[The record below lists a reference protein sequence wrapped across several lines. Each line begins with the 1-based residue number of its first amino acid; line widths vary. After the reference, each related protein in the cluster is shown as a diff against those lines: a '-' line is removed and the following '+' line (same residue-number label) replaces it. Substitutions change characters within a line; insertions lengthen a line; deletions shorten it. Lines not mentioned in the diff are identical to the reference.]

1 MNNYK
6 KLSIAITILTIII
19 TMFLLL
25 NINIRDKELRKLQ
38 VEIDSLKETIYLKE
52 TEDLNNEWYRKRHK
66 IYRRND

>member
-1 MNNYK
+1 MEKYK
-6 KLSIAITILTIII
+6 KLSIVITILTILI

-52 TEDLNNEWYRKRHK
+52 TEDLNNE
-66 IYRRND
+66 

>member
-1 MNNYK
+1 MENYK
-6 KLSIAITILTIII
+6 KISIAITILTIII

-52 TEDLNNEWYRKRHK
+52 MEDLNNE
-66 IYRRND
+66 

>member
-6 KLSIAITILTIII
+6 KLSIVITILTIII

-52 TEDLNNEWYRKRHK
+52 TEDLNNE
-66 IYRRND
+66 

>member
-6 KLSIAITILTIII
+6 KISIAITILTIII

-52 TEDLNNEWYRKRHK
+52 TEDLNNE
-66 IYRRND
+66 

>member
-19 TMFLLL
+19 TMSLLL

-52 TEDLNNEWYRKRHK
+52 MEDKYNGK
-66 IYRRND
+66 

>member
-1 MNNYK
+1 MENYK
-6 KLSIAITILTIII
+6 KISIAITILTIII

-52 TEDLNNEWYRKRHK
+52 MEDKYNGK
-66 IYRRND
+66 

>member
-6 KLSIAITILTIII
+6 KLSIAITILTIIT

-52 TEDLNNEWYRKRHK
+52 MEDLNNE
-66 IYRRND
+66 

>member
-6 KLSIAITILTIII
+6 KLSIAITILTIIT

-52 TEDLNNEWYRKRHK
+52 MEDLNNEWGNNKNIR
-66 IYRRND
+66 

>member
-6 KLSIAITILTIII
+6 KISIAITILTIII

-52 TEDLNNEWYRKRHK
+52 MEDLNNE
-66 IYRRND
+66 

>member
-52 TEDLNNEWYRKRHK
+52 IEDKYNGK
-66 IYRRND
+66 

>member
-6 KLSIAITILTIII
+6 KLSIVITILTILI

-52 TEDLNNEWYRKRHK
+52 MEDLNNE
-66 IYRRND
+66 

>member
-38 VEIDSLKETIYLKE
+38 VEIDSLKETIYVLESKYKSS
-52 TEDLNNEWYRKRHK
+52 T
-66 IYRRND
+66 

>member
-1 MNNYK
+1 MNNYN

-52 TEDLNNEWYRKRHK
+52 MEDKYNGK
-66 IYRRND
+66 

>member
-52 TEDLNNEWYRKRHK
+52 MEDLNNE
-66 IYRRND
+66 

>member
-38 VEIDSLKETIYLKE
+38 VEIDSLKETMYLKE
-52 TEDLNNEWYRKRHK
+52 MEDK
-66 IYRRND
+66 

>member
-6 KLSIAITILTIII
+6 KLSIVITILTILI

-52 TEDLNNEWYRKRHK
+52 MEDKYNGK
-66 IYRRND
+66 

>member
-52 TEDLNNEWYRKRHK
+52 KEDLNNE
-66 IYRRND
+66 

>member
-6 KLSIAITILTIII
+6 KLSIVITILTILI

-52 TEDLNNEWYRKRHK
+52 TEDLNNE
-66 IYRRND
+66 

>member
-1 MNNYK
+1 MENYK
-6 KLSIAITILTIII
+6 KISIAITILTIII

-52 TEDLNNEWYRKRHK
+52 TEDLNNE
-66 IYRRND
+66 

>member
-52 TEDLNNEWYRKRHK
+52 MEDKYNGK
-66 IYRRND
+66 

>member
-52 TEDLNNEWYRKRHK
+52 TEDLNNE
-66 IYRRND
+66 

>member
-1 MNNYK
+1 MENYK
-6 KLSIAITILTIII
+6 KLSIVITILTILI

-52 TEDLNNEWYRKRHK
+52 TEDLNNE
-66 IYRRND
+66 

>member
-6 KLSIAITILTIII
+6 KLSIVITILTILI

-38 VEIDSLKETIYLKE
+38 QYLWMTCLQMQSDAFMKGFPSLSCLID
-52 TEDLNNEWYRKRHK
+52 RQHFAH
-66 IYRRND
+66 